1 MPLQPVK
8 NPSWNSRIRSLA
20 ARAERIVFAGVRWIA
35 PRFGLEGKILA
46 AMMLVLTSAI
56 AAANWVWTSQ
66 SSATVAD
73 IMGEQ
78 ARQMAYTLSL
88 AAQPEMQ
95 SKDYESLRIIGRDL
109 LKTRNILF
117 VVFYDA
123 HGRCVAIAHR
133 DTKDQA
139 IPPSLQRA
147 DVQSLA
153 QVRMGV
159 WPQVGQFLQ
168 VNAPI
173 LAGTTSLADL
183 TTMEP
188 ARLMGYV
195 SVGVSPWQAQMQIRR
210 NQLFAGFVGCTM
222 ILIGLPLT
230 YVLVHRIFA
239 PIRNLVSATER
250 IATGDLDTRVATDR
264 HDAIGDLARAFN
276 EMVKT
281 VKHQRERLEASNEEL
296 ERNVAQRTA
305 QLETAN
311 KRLSTE
317 IAEKEDF
324 LRAIS
329 HDLNA
334 PLRNI
339 AGMATMLLMKY
350 RDQFED
356 DVIHRLERIQKNVEA
371 ETDLIAELLELSRI
385 KTRRQKM
392 EMVEIGPLVR
402 ELEDIFESDLKNGN
416 ISLLIDNPLPIL
428 NGERARFRQIFQ
440 KFTSAAPS
448 GSPRRNFTSA
458 TPAWG
463 SMPTICPE
471 SFTSS
476 AAERVRQRATSPARA
491 SDWPA
496 SKASSRPIAARS
508 GSKASRA
515 RAARSD
521 SPSTAS
527 MSRRVLRARPKSL
540 SRSNYV
546 TRFHHRSARE
556 KAVQCPAIRRPKAG
570 RASGNHHPARR

>member
-440 KFTSAAPS
+440 NLIDNAIKYMGDGSTREIHIGCAIRLTEAEFYVRDTGLGIDADDLSRIFYVFRRGKSSATRNIAGKGIGLASVKSIVETYSGSIWVESQPSQGSTFRFTFNGQYVASRPS
-448 GSPRRNFTSA
+448 GA
-458 TPAWG
+458 T
-463 SMPTICPE
+463 E
-471 SFTSS
+471 
-476 AAERVRQRATSPARA
+476 
-491 SDWPA
+491 
-496 SKASSRPIAARS
+496 
-508 GSKASRA
+508 
-515 RAARSD
+515 
-521 SPSTAS
+521 
-527 MSRRVLRARPKSL
+527 VLIK
-540 SRSNYV
+540 
-546 TRFHHRSARE
+546 E
-556 KAVQCPAIRRPKAG
+556 
-570 RASGNHHPARR
+570 